1 MKWIT
6 LIQLGSLALPTTL
19 AEFYVYIYVPIES
32 KDNVTLT
39 GTRMTDGEMYQASV
53 CYADS
58 TLKEIS
64 EEECKDRPY
73 YAPRDQIMFD
83 QPGDVRILEI
93 GMPQYHLSV
102 SPYLCGL
109 ELIV

>member
-6 LIQLGSLALPTTL
+6 LIQLGSLALPTAF

-32 KDNVTLT
+32 KDNITLT
-39 GTRMTDGEMYQASV
+39 GTRMTDGKMYQVSV

-64 EEECKDRPY
+64 DEGCKARPQF
-73 YAPRDQIMFD
+73 APRDQIMFD
-83 QPGDVRILEI
+83 KPDDVRILEI
-93 GMPQYHLSV
+93 GMPGYHLSV
-102 SPYLCGL
+102 SPYF
-109 ELIV
+109 VVFVV